1 MAVAVKS
8 LGLPWIHT
16 GVSCG
21 NCNVTPISG
30 YRFRCDSCPNHD
42 LCEKCFRLG
51 HTQRGHNFLRIARDS
66 NNFHPPF
73 QVYYIVCDEC
83 GTAPIEGRR
92 YHHKW
97 RPNRNLC
104 VDCYTKQPQA
114 AREYEII
121 EEVKIPTI
129 CTTHSPVFHF
139 HKRCGSC
146 GVKPITGPR
155 FDSIAYPDYSLCLVC
170 FDTKFIKGT
179 IKNEEF
185 VRVERPE
192 INKVRQIFVYS
203 CMSCGEVPICG
214 PAYVNQR
221 VPEKV
226 FCLLCY
232 MNVPRQVQFEYSRVE
247 CPTQLGDPPAPEIS
261 QHGALVPAGSVRS
274 DEYAKLAR
282 EFELYRKEKEE
293 KEEQAKVMAKNF
305 MQLSDKYTKQQTMG
319 RSGDGEL
326 ERLRR
331 EKAEAVLECAK
342 LSDDIERLKK
352 EKEDDA
358 EYATRIYV
366 SRIEAL
372 EKELIQSQEAL
383 RTGEASYA
391 SIQEQFEKVMLEKD
405 EALEFASLAREL
417 ETTEVDKQMHADMAL
432 EFDKL
437 KEAHLELTR
446 QFELLKLKSDEDSR
460 LSAEKF
466 DNVVK
471 EHSTLATQSE
481 NEKQELLIFING
493 LEDTKS
499 VLEEAARNSA
509 EKQEQLVRDQLRLTE
524 DYNVLMEEKETLEK
538 QRDELAVFNANL
550 EEEVEKLKT
559 EKSEAVENAILARG
573 LVATEAEKEETLRAE
588 VSNLSSELEK
598 LKQMHVTLTSE
609 YENLMKEKED
619 AAIAFAEK
627 YESLAKE
634 LLTLN
639 EEFDEWKE
647 EKALAEREWEEKH
660 SELTKETMTLKE
672 KGETGSVFAAK
683 YEELERAHTR
693 YVELHDYEV
702 KELVDNVKRLEEERE
717 AMEGNASLAA
727 EREADILMENKN
739 LKEEAAKWTELIGD
753 FHALV
758 KDKEAKLLEVDQL
771 LKDKEAKL
779 VELEQL
785 LEEKE
790 AASEARAR
798 DYSTLNDDYEAL
810 EKENGDLIEKYET
823 LKEEYETL
831 KEEYE
836 LFRTEKEQ
844 ELKEKELVMS
854 RGLDDHSSLAQ
865 QLNLLKKDLVTAE
878 ETTKLSRAE
887 FLELSE
893 EFEKL
898 QEDAAQREHDLMH
911 DFEMMKNEK
920 EEEIADLM
928 DRIQSLEVLL
938 KEKEAALK
946 TGAAPQA
953 ALLKEIESLKEEL
966 RVMEEDKQMEAEN
979 ASGFIHGLQKQVEKL
994 ESSLKEKESVGS
1006 IAAVSSIK
1014 KMEGQG
1020 VNMDQYNRILTEN
1033 ETLREEIE
1041 SVKEDFDEI
1050 YPKFQKLFQS
1060 KVTKEEFER
1069 LKVEYD
1075 RLKAN
1080 IPASILSVN
1089 TPGVGKCALL
1099 AICCYG
1105 AINERKKE
1113 SLEEG
1118 YERSRRNCND
1128 QDLLRQ
1134 SEEFMNE
1141 AAKELD
1147 KQFDNYM
1154 EEALSITDKEAEEF
1168 FLTLQPMF
1176 DTGHSTPISKSFSTK
1191 VVRAGQAAAR
1201 K

>member
-8 LGLPWIHT
+8 LGLPWIHS
-16 GVSCG
+16 GVTCG
-21 NCNVTPISG
+21 NCHVTPITG
-30 YRFRCDSCPNHD
+30 YRYRCDSCPNHD

-92 YHHKW
+92 YHHRW

-185 VRVERPE
+185 LRVERPE

-214 PAYVNQR
+214 PAYVNQSR

-232 MNVPRQVQFEYSRVE
+232 MNVPRQVQFEYSRVDP
-247 CPTQLGDPPAPEIS
+247 PTQLGDPPAPAIS
-261 QHGALVPAGSVRS
+261 QHDALLTAGSVRS

-305 MQLSDKYTKQQTMG
+305 IELSDKYTKQQTMG

-342 LSDDIERLKK
+342 LSDDIERLRK

-372 EKELIQSQEAL
+372 EKELVQSQEAL

-391 SIQEQFEKVMLEKD
+391 SIQEQFEKMKVEKE
-405 EALEFASLAREL
+405 EAVEFASLAREL
-417 ETTEVDKQMHADMAL
+417 ETSDADKQMHAGIAL
-432 EFDKL
+432 EFDNL
-437 KEAHLELTR
+437 KDAHLELTR
-446 QFELLKLKSDEDSR
+446 QFELLKVKSDEDSR

-471 EHSTLATQSE
+471 EHSSLATQCE
-481 NEKQELLIFING
+481 NEKQELLILINA
-493 LEDTKS
+493 LESTKS

-509 EKQEQLVRDQLRLTE
+509 EKQEQLVRDQLSLTE
-524 DYNVLMEEKETLEK
+524 DYNTLMEEKETLEK
-538 QRDELAVFNANL
+538 QRDELAVTNVNL
-550 EEEVEKLKT
+550 EEEVEKLKR
-559 EKSEAVENAILARG
+559 ENSEALENATLARG

-588 VSNLSSELEK
+588 LSSLSCELEK
-598 LKQMHVTLTSE
+598 LKQMHFTLTTE
-609 YENLMKEKED
+609 YENLTKEKED
-619 AAIAFAEK
+619 AGIAFAEK

-647 EKALAEREWEEKH
+647 EKALAEREWEDKH
-660 SELTKETMTLKE
+660 SELTKETMILKE
-672 KGETGSVFAAK
+672 KGETGSVFADK
-683 YEELERAHTR
+683 YAQLETAHLQYMEERE
-693 YVELHDYEV
+693 YEV
-702 KELVDNVKRLEEERE
+702 RELVEKVKRLEEERE
-717 AMEGNASLAA
+717 AIEENARLAA
-727 EREADILMENKN
+727 EREANIIAENKK
-739 LKEEAAKWTELIGD
+739 LKEEAAEWADLIEQ
-753 FHALV
+753 FQRLV
-758 KDKEAKLLEVDQL
+758 KDKEAKFFEVDQL

-790 AASEARAR
+790 AASEARAS
-798 DYSTLNDDYEAL
+798 DFSTLNDDYEAL
-810 EKENGDLIEKYET
+810 EKENEDLIEKYEK
-823 LKEEYETL
+823 LKEEYEHFKNE
-831 KEEYE
+831 KEEH
-836 LFRTEKEQ
+836 
-844 ELKEKELVMS
+844 LKEKELVMS
-854 RGLDDHSSLAQ
+854 RGLEDHSSLAQ
-865 QLNLLKKDLVTAE
+865 QLDLLRKELVTAE

-893 EFEKL
+893 DFENL
-898 QEDAAQREHDLMH
+898 QEDVAQREREYKNLMQE
-911 DFEMMKNEK
+911 FEMMKNEK

-928 DRIQSLEVLL
+928 DRIQSLEKLL
-938 KEKEAALK
+938 KEKEVALK

-953 ALLKEIESLKEEL
+953 ALLKQIESLKEEL
-966 RVMEEDKQMEAEN
+966 RIMEEDKQLEAEN

-994 ESSLKEKESVGS
+994 ESSLKEKGAVGVS
-1006 IAAVSSIK
+1006 AAVSSGK

-1020 VNMDQYNRILTEN
+1020 VSMEQYNRILTEN

-1060 KVTKEEFER
+1060 KVTKEEFDR
-1069 LKVEYD
+1069 LKGEYE

-1089 TPGVGKCALL
+1089 IPGVGKCALL

-1118 YERSRRNCND
+1118 YEKSRRNCND

-1134 SEEFMNE
+1134 SVEFMQE

-1154 EEALSITDKEAEEF
+1154 EEALTITDKEAEEF

-1176 DTGHSTPISKSFSTK
+1176 HTAHSTPLSKTFSKK
-1191 VVRAGQAAAR
+1191 VVQAAGQAGAR